1 MNKGNTMKK
10 HHNQEPYIEVN
21 SIEESSMAN
30 ESRRKFLRGLS
41 FFVGGTV
48 AAALVSGNSL
58 SVAMA
63 HSLNPVSEG
72 NDLLSDG
79 KIFPLKQL
87 KQLKD
92 ICAIVIPKTD
102 TLGAAEVNTH
112 GFIDNQLFHCY
123 GKAKQTKMKLLLTL
137 INDVAKKHLSLSFTE
152 LSQDQQFKLLT
163 ELDQGKAN
171 FDKKQRAD
179 FKVLKQLICFGYYTS
194 EVGASQELRYLAVPG
209 GYKGSIPYKDS
220 DVSWGSQGLYY

>member
-1 MNKGNTMKK
+1 MKNQQSDSNT
-10 HHNQEPYIEVN
+10 IN
-21 SIEESSMAN
+21 S
-30 ESRRKFLRGLS
+30 ESRRKFVRGLS
-41 FFVGGTV
+41 LFVGATV
-48 AAALVSGNSL
+48 ATALLSANSL
-58 SVAMA
+58 SVAIA
-63 HSLNPVSEG
+63 HSLKPVDAG

-79 KIFPLKQL
+79 KIFTLSQL
-87 KQLKD
+87 KQLKN

-123 GKAKQTKMKLLLTL
+123 EQPDQEQMKQLLILIDNVAKESFSHSFTHLKKKQQFELLT
-137 INDVAKKHLSLSFTE
+137 A
-152 LSQDQQFKLLT
+152 
-163 ELDQGKAN
+163 LDLGKGK
-171 FDKKQRAD
+171 FDEKQRAD

-220 DVSWGSQGLYY
+220 DASWGSQGLYY

>member
-1 MNKGNTMKK
+1 MSKGNTMKE
-10 HHNQEPYIEVN
+10 HHNEEGY
-21 SIEESSMAN
+21 IEESSITN

-41 FFVGGTV
+41 LLVGSTV
-48 AAALVSGNSL
+48 ATALVSGNSL

-63 HSLNPVSEG
+63 HSLNPVSVG
-72 NDLLSDG
+72 NDLLSNG
-79 KIFPLKQL
+79 KIFSLSQL
-87 KQLKD
+87 KKLKS

-123 GKAKQTKMKLLLTL
+123 EQAEQEKMIQLLTL
-137 INDVAKKHLSLSFTE
+137 IDAVAKDSFSQSFTE

-163 ELDQGKAN
+163 ELDLGKGN
-171 FDKKQRAD
+171 FDKNQRAD
-179 FKVLKQLICFGYYTS
+179 FKSLKKLICFGYYTS

-209 GYKGSIPYKDS
+209 GYKGSIPYNNS
-220 DVSWGSQGLYY
+220 DASWGSQGLYY

>member
-1 MNKGNTMKK
+1 MKEYHNDQSNINETNINT
-10 HHNQEPYIEVN
+10 
-21 SIEESSMAN
+21 

-41 FFVGGTV
+41 LLVGGTV
-48 AAALVSGNSL
+48 ATALVSGNSL

-63 HSLNPVSEG
+63 HSLNPVNVG
-72 NDLLSDG
+72 HDLLSDG

-87 KQLKD
+87 KQLKS

-123 GKAKQTKMKLLLTL
+123 EQAEQEKMIQLLTL
-137 INDVAKKHLSLSFTE
+137 IDEVATKSFSQSFTE
-152 LSQDQQFKLLT
+152 LSQDQQFELLT
-163 ELDQGKAN
+163 ALDLGKEN
-171 FDKKQRAD
+171 FDEKQRAD
-179 FKVLKQLICFGYYTS
+179 FKSLKKLICFGYYTS
-194 EVGASQELRYLAVPG
+194 EVGASQELRYIAVPG

-220 DVSWGSQGLYY
+220 EASWGSQGLYY

>member
-1 MNKGNTMKK
+1 MSKGNTMKE
-10 HHNQEPYIEVN
+10 HHN
-21 SIEESSMAN
+21 EESDIN
-30 ESRRKFLRGLS
+30 KTNINTESRRKFLRGLS
-41 FFVGGTV
+41 LLVGGTV

-63 HSLNPVSEG
+63 HSLKPVSEG
-72 NDLLSDG
+72 NDLLADG
-79 KIFPLKQL
+79 KIFTLSQL
-87 KQLKD
+87 KQLKG

-123 GKAKQTKMKLLLTL
+123 EQAEQEKMIQLLTL
-137 INDVAKKHLSLSFTE
+137 VDEVAKESFSQSFTE
-152 LSQDQQFKLLT
+152 LSQDQQFELLT
-163 ELDQGKAN
+163 ALDLGKDN

-179 FKVLKQLICFGYYTS
+179 FKSLKKLICFGYYTS

-209 GYKGSIPYKDS
+209 GYKGSIPYKS
-220 DVSWGSQGLYY
+220 FEASWGSQGLYY